1 MIELPPRLVY
11 DGDADV
17 PRRRDLVQDS
27 GLPRGGDADLP
38 CRALEYGC
46 GGAIGDIVRTGAGA
60 GATIAGLK
68 RREFILLAISDAA
81 LSCGV
86 NKLGPL

>member
-1 MIELPPRLVY
+1 MVELPPSLVY
-11 DGDADV
+11 DGDADL

-38 CRALEYGC
+38 RRALAYG
-46 GGAIGDIVRTGAGA
+46 GDAIGDIVRTGAGA
-60 GATIAGLK
+60 GATIADLG